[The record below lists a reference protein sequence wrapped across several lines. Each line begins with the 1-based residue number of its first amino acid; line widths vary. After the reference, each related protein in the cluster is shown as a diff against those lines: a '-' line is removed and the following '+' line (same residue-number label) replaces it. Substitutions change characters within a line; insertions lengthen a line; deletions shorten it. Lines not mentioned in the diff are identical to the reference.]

1 MSGKPRSFPLAR
13 DGVEN
18 AKTSTSAAIRVG
30 ENFLINFI
38 LKTPQL
44 VRHSLILSVAQA
56 FNRKTMS
63 GGLRFSGTK
72 RQLPEVVT
80 NNNSLKKPT
89 IRFRNRSN
97 SCTNSAYLFRH

>member
-1 MSGKPRSFPLAR
+1 MSGKPLSFPLAR

-18 AKTSTSAAIRVG
+18 AKTSASAAIRVG

-56 FNRKTMS
+56 FNRTTQCQ
-63 GGLRFSGTK
+63 GDYGFPGTK

-80 NNNSLKKPT
+80 NYNSLKKPN
-89 IRFRNRSN
+89 IRFRNRPN
-97 SCTNSAYLFRH
+97 SCTNAAH